1 MSSVEEL
8 VSEMRRMDR
17 KFKRACEQ
25 VILLNN
31 RLKETQTKYD
41 RAVQK
46 KHSSF
51 RYHSRLRQ
59 VTLEGVRI
67 RCEIGCENEE
77 YANRSADRL
86 DKMQDRLMEE
96 FSVDWDEVNAH
107 YDQYEW
113 KDTFL
118 PRITAATH
126 GPSKGPTP
134 SQKSTSLLSLYL
146 SLDLP
151 QTYLKSYALFLPN
164 LSV

>member
-59 VTLEGVRI
+59 VTLEGVR
-67 RCEIGCENEE
+67 NMFLE